1 MDQIEKRFF
10 VDQDGVVCTT
20 AVAPEGMHYEFEEKP
35 TYRNV
40 LLVVTATGEV
50 DNEYVLWDSL
60 EALSTAGVDVS
71 RFTNAQRIN

>member
-1 MDQIEKRFF
+1 MAQIENGFF
-10 VDQDGVVCTT
+10 VDQDGVVCST

-50 DNEYVLWDSL
+50 HDEYVLWHSL

-71 RFTNAQRIN
+71 GFTNAQRIN